1 VEHDSMR
8 RWASEHAAFLG
19 AEKIKKLENYADL
32 LNKTNEKFNLT
43 GITSINGIIKQLI
56 IGSIEPVINLNVP
69 RGTMYADIG
78 SGAGIPGIP
87 IGIVH
92 DNLQGLLVESNKK
105 KASFIISVIRE
116 LDLGN
121 LSVYHGRIEE
131 YLAEGTR
138 EQFNIVFSRALGDPY
153 YVIELGAPL
162 LNSNGLLYIYS
173 HLNPNELPAYVLQHG
188 ADCGLSL
195 AAAATKRAHGIAD
208 TGLLFLKN
216 GNTDNRFPRKIS
228 IIKRDIMRHTRS
240 SAT

>member
-1 VEHDSMR
+1 MEHDGIL
-8 RWASEHAAFLG
+8 RWDSELVLFLG
-19 AEKIKKLENYADL
+19 DEKINKLKNFAEL

-43 GITSINGIIKQLI
+43 GINSINGIIQQLV
-56 IGSIEPVINLNVP
+56 IGSIEPVVNLNVP
-69 RGTMYADIG
+69 RGTVYADIG

-92 DNLQGLLVESNKK
+92 HNLQGVLVESNKK
-105 KASFIISVIRE
+105 KASFIASVIRD

-131 YLAEGTR
+131 YLAEGAR
-138 EQFNIVFSRALGDPY
+138 ERFDIVFSRALGDPY

-162 LNSNGLLYIYS
+162 LKTDGLLYIYS
-173 HLNPNELPAYVLQHG
+173 HLSQNDLPAYVSQHG

-195 AAAATKRAHGIAD
+195 AATGTRRVHGIAAA
-208 TGLLFLKN
+208 GLLFLKN

-240 SAT
+240 GAT